1 MNANNI
7 VATAT
12 ELQQN
17 HNKLELVGMARGLGW
32 KGDHARAPVLQLALF
47 IATKLN
53 AGERS
58 SQQPSSQQQGG
69 DSQQQGQQQQQQQ
82 SSESSE
88 GQQQGQQ
95 QQQQSSE
102 SSEGQQG
109 EGQQQ
114 GKAPQGQQQ
123 SQQSSEG
130 QQGDEGQQPQQSS
143 EGDEAAAA
151 HAWEQQQQKA
161 EQEGRERA
169 ERAERERDEAEQ
181 RMQQGRDEGGEGQQ
195 PEPQQMENDDDE
207 PEQPEANEFKQLL
220 AASGIQHPHRM
231 LEKAW
236 LLTAKAKQNLL
247 LIGPAGC
254 GKTMLAEQVAQLLRV
269 PFGSVSCTMGMSES
283 QLTGWLLPVGEG
295 GRFDYVP
302 APFVTCLQQ
311 SSVFLLD
318 ELDAA
323 DPNVL
328 MIANSVLSNG
338 FVSVPHKLGAP
349 MVLRSSDA
357 IIIAGAN
364 TFGTGADDLYTAR
377 AALDGA
383 TVDRFYPLV
392 IDYDEAFEHGLFN
405 RDRRSRRK
413 SSPWVAGAIPDQLQL
428 DALRTWF
435 VALRKATQA
444 AKINRIVSTR
454 LAKRL
459 VAAVSVG
466 VPVDEV
472 KRDLLTG
479 WSADEL
485 ARCKVGF

>member
-53 AGERS
+53 AGERQ
-58 SQQPSSQQQGG
+58 SQQPSSQQQGEG
-69 DSQQQGQQQQQQQ
+69 EGEGQQQQHGEGEGQQQGSAPEGQQQSQQGQQGQQQGSAPEGQQQSQQGQQQSQQQDEPEENAYGRKDEGKDCSQQEWEDAGKPQQSSDEGEGEGEGQQQQQQQ
-82 SSESSE
+82 
-88 GQQQGQQ
+88 QQQ
-95 QQQQSSE
+95 
-102 SSEGQQG
+102 
-109 EGQQQ
+109 
-114 GKAPQGQQQ
+114 P
-123 SQQSSEG
+123 
-130 QQGDEGQQPQQSS
+130 D
-143 EGDEAAAA
+143 
-151 HAWEQQQQKA
+151 
-161 EQEGRERA
+161 
-169 ERAERERDEAEQ
+169 
-181 RMQQGRDEGGEGQQ
+181 
-195 PEPQQMENDDDE
+195 DDDE
-207 PEQPEANEFKQLL
+207 PEVPEANEFKQLL

-283 QLTGWLLPVGEG
+283 QLTGWLLPVGDN
-295 GRFDYVP
+295 GRFDYVA

-349 MVLRSSDA
+349 MVLRHADA
-357 IIIAGAN
+357 IIVAGAN

-413 SSPWVAGAIPDQLQL
+413 SAAWVAGAIPDQLQL
-428 DALRTWF
+428 DTLRTWF
-435 VALRKATQA
+435 VNLRKATQG

-466 VPVDEV
+466 IPINEV

-485 ARCKVGF
+485 ARCKVEF